1 MFPRRTLLSVGVAL
15 LTALDHAFG
24 FSLAS
29 SARASATVPR
39 GEDELQTARRRAVL
53 ILSTGVGAGLAR
65 SAAAAGAPPRAR
77 GPQVATG
84 SFRLPLA
91 VGLGTCCPCD
101 VQDAGM
107 GEEEAVCDAT
117 YQQVSEGL
125 DAGYRF
131 IDTATHYRNER
142 SVGRALGDAV
152 AAGIVSRADVILC
165 TKVWFD
171 DMGYASTLKSV
182 AASNERLSAD
192 VGGADVVLIH
202 FPGPNDSVQSPAK
215 NKRLR
220 QESWKALEQLRSE
233 GRVKA
238 IGVSNYVRR
247 HIKELLAGCAV
258 KPDVVELEIHP
269 FNQQPELVALCRS
282 NGIQVMGFSPLAHG
296 DLPVL
301 TNSVLAGI
309 AADHGRSVP
318 QVVLRWMLQEN
329 IVGALARPLHPHKQH
344 HPSPQTTPCF
354 ALLVAPALRPASNL
368 PNSLCT
374 QPLTTTLSRHFPDA
388 QTSACERPPFNRSP
402 NTAQVCTENTKRK
415 HIKPRC
421 QSSRR
426 ARRNVWKKT
435 WTSWTLNFPNPCVSS
450 R

>member
-1 MFPRRTLLSVGVAL
+1 MCPRRTLLAAGVAV
-15 LTALDHAFG
+15 LTALHPAFG

-29 SARASATVPR
+29 SARASERAPR
-39 GEDELQTARRRAVL
+39 GEDELQAARRRAVL
-53 ILSTGVGAGLAR
+53 TVLGTGVGAGLTR

-77 GPQVATG
+77 GPQDAPA
-84 SFRLPLA
+84 SFRIPME

-101 VQDAGM
+101 VQDAVVS
-107 GEEEAVCDAT
+107 EEEAVMGADAVCDAT

-125 DAGYRF
+125 NAGYRF
-131 IDTATHYRNER
+131 IDTATHYGNER

-152 AAGIVSRADVILC
+152 AAGIVSRADVLVC

-171 DMGYASTLKSV
+171 DLGYTSTLKSV

-247 HIKELLAGCAV
+247 HMKELLAGCAV

-282 NGIQVMGFSPLAHG
+282 NGIQVIGFSPLAHG

-301 TNSVLAGI
+301 TNSLLVGI
-309 AADHGRSVP
+309 AADHGKSVP

-329 IVGALARPLHPHKQH
+329 IVSALARPLHLHKQH
-344 HPSPQTTPCF
+344 HLSPC
-354 ALLVAPALRPASNL
+354 S
-368 PNSLCT
+368 
-374 QPLTTTLSRHFPDA
+374 
-388 QTSACERPPFNRSP
+388 
-402 NTAQVCTENTKRK
+402 
-415 HIKPRC
+415 
-421 QSSRR
+421 
-426 ARRNVWKKT
+426 
-435 WTSWTLNFPNPCVSS
+435 
-450 R
+450 